1 METIDIIILAALAGL
16 AGLVIWKMRGGE
28 ASEHRERAEGL
39 EREKAALQARHDEA
53 VQLRV
58 QVETRLEA
66 AQTTIEERIRET
78 ADLRR
83 AGDEAVAARHEAERA
98 SDVAS
103 QQLRDVEKR
112 ITDWE
117 TAKIQSIEAAK
128 AAALASSRELSAQL
142 MAEHKRESETAN
154 KANEARVQK
163 VTEGLQQNFE
173 AIVKNVHTLTQDV
186 DKNRGSV
193 ETVMRAL
200 SSPGGAGH
208 FAEIG
213 LENTLKAFGLHP
225 ERDFIM
231 QHTTMGEDGN
241 RLRPDA
247 VVFLPGDA
255 ALVIDSKASKF
266 FLEVAAVEGT
276 EEEEAAYAGLA
287 RTMAQHL
294 RDLSN
299 KDYAGAIRET
309 YRSAGRGHEFR
320 KVTTAMYL
328 PSEAAIE
335 RLDKADPEFARR
347 AGANHII
354 PVGPSG
360 LRGLIALSS
369 VNIDLGRQAENQE
382 KIIEATEKLL
392 ESVTVALGYAET
404 VGNGL
409 QTAVTNFAKFT
420 SSVNSRL
427 LPRSRALVGLGVR
440 PQGKKKQI
448 RNLSAFEVM
457 KFDAENFI
465 EGDVSQDTVD
475 DDNVVASPPL
485 VEHSDED

>member
-83 AGDEAVAARHEAERA
+83 ASDEAVAARHEAERA

-231 QHTTMGEDGN
+231 Q
-241 RLRPDA
+241 
-247 VVFLPGDA
+247 
-255 ALVIDSKASKF
+255 
-266 FLEVAAVEGT
+266 
-276 EEEEAAYAGLA
+276 
-287 RTMAQHL
+287 
-294 RDLSN
+294 
-299 KDYAGAIRET
+299 
-309 YRSAGRGHEFR
+309 
-320 KVTTAMYL
+320 
-328 PSEAAIE
+328 
-335 RLDKADPEFARR
+335 
-347 AGANHII
+347 
-354 PVGPSG
+354 
-360 LRGLIALSS
+360 
-369 VNIDLGRQAENQE
+369 
-382 KIIEATEKLL
+382 
-392 ESVTVALGYAET
+392 
-404 VGNGL
+404 
-409 QTAVTNFAKFT
+409 
-420 SSVNSRL
+420 
-427 LPRSRALVGLGVR
+427 
-440 PQGKKKQI
+440 
-448 RNLSAFEVM
+448 
-457 KFDAENFI
+457 
-465 EGDVSQDTVD
+465 
-475 DDNVVASPPL
+475 
-485 VEHSDED
+485 

>member
-1 METIDIIILAALAGL
+1 VEIIDIIILAALAGL
-16 AGLVIWKMRGGE
+16 AALVIWKMRGGE
-28 ASEHRERAEGL
+28 ASEHRERAEAL
-39 EREKAALQARHDEA
+39 EREKTELQVRHDEA

-58 QVETRLEA
+58 QMETRLEA
-66 AQTTIEERIRET
+66 AQATIEERIRE
-78 ADLRR
+78 AASLQR
-83 AGDEAVAARHEAERA
+83 ARDEAVAARHEAERA

-112 ITDWE
+112 IADWE
-117 TAKIQSIEAAK
+117 TAKNQSIEAAK

-142 MAEHKRESETAN
+142 MAEHKREGEAAN

-173 AIVKNVHTLTQDV
+173 AIVKSVHSLNEDV

-213 LENTLKAFGLHP
+213 LENTLKSFGLQAG
-225 ERDFIM
+225 RDFIM
-231 QHTTMGEDGN
+231 QHTTMGEDGGK
-241 RLRPDA
+241 LRPDA

-266 FLEVAAVEGT
+266 FLEIAALEGT
-276 EEEEAAYAGLA
+276 EDEDAAYAGLA

-299 KDYAGAIRET
+299 KDYASAIRET
-309 YRSAGRGHEFR
+309 YRAAGRGDEFR
-320 KVTTAMYL
+320 KITTAMYL

-347 AGANHII
+347 ASASRII

-360 LRGLIALSS
+360 LRGLIGLAS
-369 VNIDLGRQAENQE
+369 VNIDLGRQADNQE
-382 KIIEATEKLL
+382 KIVEATRLLLDSLVVALNHAERVGSGL
-392 ESVTVALGYAET
+392 ESAA
-404 VGNGL
+404 NH
-409 QTAVTNFAKFT
+409 FKKFT
-420 SSVNSRL
+420 TSVNSRL

-440 PQGKKKQI
+440 PQKHKGQI
-448 RNLSAFEVM
+448 HNLTAFEVT
-457 KFDAENFI
+457 KFDANSFI
-465 EGDVSQDTVD
+465 EGDVSEDTVD
-475 DDNVVASPPL
+475 DDNVVASPQL
-485 VEHSDED
+485 VGQSDED